1 MTEEITIAYRD
12 KKFKK
17 TRYLVIDG
25 DEKPEED
32 EAKKM
37 IAEDSPQGG
46 DLLWIKSA
54 DEINME
60 RLKNSSTRRRRR

>member
-1 MTEEITIAYRD
+1 MTNEITIAYRD
-12 KKFKK
+12 KRYNK
-17 TRYLVIDG
+17 TRYLIAFGIV
-25 DEKPEED
+25 KPSED

-54 DEINME
+54 EEIRIE
-60 RLKNSSTRRRRR
+60 RLTKRKIR

>member
-1 MTEEITIAYRD
+1 MTNEITIAYRD
-12 KKFKK
+12 NRYNK

-54 DEINME
+54 EEIRVE
-60 RLKNSSTRRRRR
+60 RLTKRKIR